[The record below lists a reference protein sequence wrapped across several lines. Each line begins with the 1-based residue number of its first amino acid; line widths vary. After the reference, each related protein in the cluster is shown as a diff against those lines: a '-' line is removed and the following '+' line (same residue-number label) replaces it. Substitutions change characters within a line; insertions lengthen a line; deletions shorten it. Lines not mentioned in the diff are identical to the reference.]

1 MNKTKKKYFVSIF
14 IFIFFFNFL
23 FFYSVGN
30 LINVQYR
37 SDLNSMVAGGKRSKE
52 EDTKRKFKMRLR
64 QLTVL
69 VSKLIMQVHCI
80 H

>member
-1 MNKTKKKYFVSIF
+1 MNKTKKNILWVFL
-14 IFIFFFNFL
+14 FFLNFL
-23 FFYSVGN
+23 FFYSGGN

-52 EDTKRKFKMRLR
+52 EDTKRKFKLRLR

-80 H
+80 Y

>member
-1 MNKTKKKYFVSIF
+1 MNKTKKNILWVFLF
-14 IFIFFFNFL
+14 LFFFNFL
-23 FFYSVGN
+23 FFYSGGN

-52 EDTKRKFKMRLR
+52 EDTKRKFKLRLR
-64 QLTVL
+64 QLKVL

-80 H
+80 Y